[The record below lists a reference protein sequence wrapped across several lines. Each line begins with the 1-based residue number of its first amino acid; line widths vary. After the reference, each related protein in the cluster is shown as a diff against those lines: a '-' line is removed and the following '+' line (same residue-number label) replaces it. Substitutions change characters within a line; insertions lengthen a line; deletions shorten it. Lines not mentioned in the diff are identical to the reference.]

1 MPRASGSESRVM
13 AAGTD
18 TPAGSAALDYSA
30 PPPPRTG
37 FAQNAAGPGQGICSH
52 RGLSRHG
59 GRVTVRLGV
68 SPPETGLVSGH
79 DDRTAPGPAHLR
91 CSERRRIRNH
101 REASPGAEIGEFR
114 DSSRAHQA
122 SGCRWRV
129 GRCRPGR
136 ERRPGRAAPQ
146 AWALSLGVAM
156 RLVTA
161 LGLGP
166 SRVTSHE

>member
-1 MPRASGSESRVM
+1 M

-68 SPPETGLVSGH
+68 SPPETGLVSG
-79 DDRTAPGPAHLR
+79 
-91 CSERRRIRNH
+91 
-101 REASPGAEIGEFR
+101 
-114 DSSRAHQA
+114 Q
-122 SGCRWRV
+122 
-129 GRCRPGR
+129 RPGQTAAAL
-136 ERRPGRAAPQ
+136 RRASCARFLSAG
-146 AWALSLGVAM
+146 WA
-156 RLVTA
+156 
-161 LGLGP
+161 
-166 SRVTSHE
+166 